1 MAEAALSST
10 CGTWVSSAVRSIAR
24 LSPRGS
30 STASRAADCRTN
42 GSPAATTAST
52 AQAVAAAGLATLG
65 LRAAARAQ
73 LASVEELVSRVPPR
87 GRIGAQTYVAGGDP
101 SDENIE
107 LPIAQLYVLEALCVE
122 LLA

>member
-1 MAEAALSST
+1 MHSSHP
-10 CGTWVSSAVRSIAR
+10 SS
-24 LSPRGS
+24 
-30 STASRAADCRTN
+30 
-42 GSPAATTAST
+42 
-52 AQAVAAAGLATLG
+52 
-65 LRAAARAQ
+65 
-73 LASVEELVSRVPPR
+73 ELVSRVPPL